1 MAFHYELAAMTGNP
15 IFTAMHN
22 AIVERLTAQRTVALR
37 VEGTEILAL
46 KAHKRIFKKVV
57 AGDPE
62 GAGRAMIE
70 HLEEINALY
79 RRAMEGAGTTPSSI
93 TGSVDTRETWISRL
107 TPP

>member
-1 MAFHYELAAMTGNP
+1 MTGNP
-15 IFTAMHN
+15 VSTAMRN
-22 AIVERLTAQRTVALR
+22 AIVEWLTAQRTVALR

-46 KAHKRIFKKVV
+46 KAHQRVFKKVA

-79 RRAMEGAGTTPSSI
+79 RRAMQGAGTARHQAPA
-93 TGSVDTRETWISRL
+93 GSVHARETWISGL
-107 TPP
+107 TRRHRRRGD